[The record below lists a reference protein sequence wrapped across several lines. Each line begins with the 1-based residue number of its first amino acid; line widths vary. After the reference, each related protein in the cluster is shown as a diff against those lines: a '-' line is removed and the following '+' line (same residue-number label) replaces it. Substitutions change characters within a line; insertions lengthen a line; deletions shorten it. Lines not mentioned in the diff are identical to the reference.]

1 MLFPPKVIIDFIQ
14 GFENYVVLA
23 MVSLMYIAFDT
34 SDHDDFLG
42 ILTILKMPKSP
53 KFLTDTSHVQN

>member
-34 SDHDDFLG
+34 SDHDDFFG
-42 ILTILKMPKSP
+42 YTYNFKNAKIT
-53 KFLTDTSHVQN
+53 KFITDTSHIQN